1 MVKLAHLPHTE
12 VPGHVDLAEEAD
24 GSTTIRI
31 SGAWTLAYFAT
42 IEQSIQKVRT
52 NLPEQARLDLDRLST
67 LDTAGAGLLAVL
79 LGPNRL
85 QTSLAAMSGLPPERL
100 ALLRT
105 VSCAVHAILA
115 QPPVPPSS
123 FGFIDL
129 LGRIG
134 KSMAT
139 IGCQVRVLL
148 GFIGQTLETLARSL
162 FHPRC
167 WRFNE
172 LVQQLEQTTLDALP
186 IVILLSLMVGAV
198 IAFLGATVLKS
209 YGAGVFTVDLVSYAF
224 LREFGVL
231 LAAILLA
238 GRTASAFTAQIGAMQ
253 AHEEIDAMRTLGLD
267 PIEVLV
273 LPRVLALIL
282 GLPMLT
288 FLAMIAGIAGGALV
302 SIFSLGYSPAM
313 FLSMLHSDTPLRFFW
328 VGLSK
333 APIFAFMIGIIGC
346 LEGFKVTGSAESVG
360 ERTTSSVVQA
370 IFVVILVDA
379 LAALF
384 FMEMG
389 W

>member
-1 MVKLAHLPHTE
+1 MVKLAHMPHTE
-12 VPGHVDLAEEAD
+12 VPGYVDLTEEAD
-24 GSTTIRI
+24 GSSTIRI
-31 SGAWTLAYFAT
+31 LGAWTLTYFAT
-42 IEQSIQKVRT
+42 IEQSIQSVRAQ
-52 NLPEQARLDLDRLST
+52 LPDQARLDLDRLSA

-79 LGPNRL
+79 LGPDRL
-85 QTSLAAMSGLPPERL
+85 QTSLSAMPDLSPERQ
-100 ALLRT
+100 ALLHT
-105 VSCAVHAILA
+105 VGCAVHAILA

-129 LGRIG
+129 LGRVG
-134 KSMAT
+134 KSIET
-139 IGCQVRVLL
+139 IWCQVRLLL
-148 GFIGQTLETLARSL
+148 GFIGKTLETLARCI
-162 FHPRC
+162 FRPRC

-172 LVQQLEQTTLDALP
+172 LIQQIEQTTLDALP

>member
-1 MVKLAHLPHTE
+1 MVKLAHLPHAE
-12 VPGHVDLAEEAD
+12 VPGYVDLAEEAD
-24 GSTTIRI
+24 GSTAIRI

-42 IEQSIQKVRT
+42 IEQSIQRVRT
-52 NLPEQARLDLDRLST
+52 RLPDRARLDMDRLSA
-67 LDTAGAGLLAVL
+67 LDTAGAGLLAML
-79 LGPNRL
+79 LGPDRL
-85 QTSLAAMSGLPPERL
+85 QASLDTMPGLSAERH
-100 ALLRT
+100 ALLHT
-105 VSCAVHAILA
+105 VGCAVHAILA
-115 QPPVPPSS
+115 QPPAPPSS

-129 LGRIG
+129 LERIG
-134 KSMAT
+134 KSIAT
-139 IGCQVRVLL
+139 IWCQIRVLL
-148 GFIGQTLETLARSL
+148 GFIGQTLETLARSV
-162 FHPRC
+162 FRPRC

-172 LVQQLEQTTLDALP
+172 LIQQLEQTTLDALP

-224 LREFGVL
+224 LREFGGL

>member
-1 MVKLAHLPHTE
+1 MDKLVHMPHTE
-12 VPGHVDLAEEAD
+12 VPGHVALAEEAD

-31 SGAWTLAYFAT
+31 SGAWTLIHFAT
-42 IEQSIQKVRT
+42 IEQSIQRVRAQ
-52 NLPEQARLDLDRLST
+52 LPERARLDLDGLSA

-79 LGPNRL
+79 LGPGRL
-85 QTSLAAMSGLPPERL
+85 QTSLATMPDLSPERY
-100 ALLRT
+100 ALLHT
-105 VSCAVHAILA
+105 VGCAVHAILA
-115 QPPVPPSS
+115 QPLIPPSS

-129 LGRIG
+129 LERIG

-139 IGCQVRVLL
+139 IGCQIRVLL
-148 GFIGQTLETLARSL
+148 GFIGQTLETLARCL
-162 FHPRC
+162 FRPRC
-167 WRFNE
+167 WRLNE